1 MWVLF
6 LLPIGKNCY
15 FRVFN
20 TLRLRKKLMTQFIFM
35 NMKKYIFQLVWLCL
49 LVFNTQESYAQSDA
63 QQKEL
68 KKELKRL
75 EKEGWVTFPGSL
87 PLSEQLSTVWQKQ
100 RLKDERG
107 MSVNVVT
114 DAQASAN
121 VKSVAEAQAVEFA
134 KIAVAG
140 LIESALISVMEANLS
155 NARIAKDELQS
166 VSELVRQTKNTITT
180 RLGYVEPIL
189 KIYRQQGNTYEVSVH
204 VCYPLKQTV
213 EAAKSVIANSPS
225 NKLTGEQLDKL
236 LTLN

>member
-1 MWVLF
+1 MKKCIFTLVLLSTF
-6 LLPIGKNCY
+6 LLI
-15 FRVFN
+15 
-20 TLRLRKKLMTQFIFM
+20 TLFSI
-35 NMKKYIFQLVWLCL
+35 
-49 LVFNTQESYAQSDA
+49 SQSDA

-68 KKELKRL
+68 KKEIKRL

-87 PLSEQLSTVWQKQ
+87 PLSEQLATVWQKQ

-107 MSVNVVT
+107 MSVFVVT
-114 DAQASAN
+114 DAQATAN
-121 VKSVAEAQAVEFA
+121 VKSVAEAQAIEFA

-180 RLGYVEPIL
+180 RLGYVEPVL
-189 KIYRQQGNTYEVSVH
+189 KIYRQQGNAYEVSVH

-213 EAAKSVIANSPS
+213 EAAKSVIANNPS

>member
-1 MWVLF
+1 MKKCIFTLVLLSTF
-6 LLPIGKNCY
+6 LLI
-15 FRVFN
+15 
-20 TLRLRKKLMTQFIFM
+20 TLFSF
-35 NMKKYIFQLVWLCL
+35 
-49 LVFNTQESYAQSDA
+49 SQSDA

-68 KKELKRL
+68 KKEIKRL

-87 PLSEQLSTVWQKQ
+87 PLSEQLATVWQKQ

-107 MSVNVVT
+107 MSVFVVT
-114 DAQASAN
+114 DAQATAN
-121 VKSVAEAQAVEFA
+121 VKSVAEAQAIEFA

-180 RLGYVEPIL
+180 RLGYVEPVL
-189 KIYRQQGNTYEVSVH
+189 KIYRQQGNAYEVSVH

-213 EAAKSVIANSPS
+213 EAAKSVIANNPS